1 MAWQRNEG
9 RGQDEVLQNK
19 FTAYLLSAVQRR
31 KALYIDTLVKAQQ
44 ISHLIEETAM
54 DSTFELEQEALQGI
68 PLYMRIQNEKLFG
81 SLSHL
86 TERERYVFFNRALD
100 ERSLDELA
108 VELGLSYKGV
118 AAIYYRAIQKI
129 KKKMKGESL

>member
-1 MAWQRNEG
+1 MTWPRNEG
-9 RGQDEVLQNK
+9 REQDEVLQNK

-54 DSTFELEQEALQGI
+54 DSTFKLEQEALQGI
-68 PLYMRIQNEKLFG
+68 PLYMRIQNEKLFW

-86 TERERYVFFNRALD
+86 KERERYVFFNRALD

-108 VELGLSYKGV
+108 SELGLSYKGV
-118 AAIYYRAIQKI
+118 AAIYYRTIQKI
-129 KKKMKGESL
+129 KKSMKGETL

>member
-1 MAWQRNEG
+1 MLWKRNEG
-9 RGQDEVLQNK
+9 HEPDEILQNK

-31 KALYIDTLVKAQQ
+31 KALYIDSLMKAQQ
-44 ISHLIEETAM
+44 ISSLIEETAM
-54 DSTFELEQEALQGI
+54 DSTLDLEQEALQGI
-68 PLYMRIQNEKLFG
+68 PLYMRIQNEKLFW
-81 SLSHL
+81 SLSTL

-108 VELGLSYKGV
+108 AELGLSYKGV
-118 AAIYYRAIQKI
+118 AAIYYRAIQKS

>member
-1 MAWQRNEG
+1 MTWQRNEG
-9 RGQDEVLQNK
+9 REQDEVLQNK

-44 ISHLIEETAM
+44 ISRLIEETAM

-68 PLYMRIQNEKLFG
+68 PLYMRIQNEKLFW

-108 VELGLSYKGV
+108 AELGLSYKGV
-118 AAIYYRAIQKI
+118 AAVYYRALQKI
-129 KKKMKGESL
+129 KKEMKGDSL